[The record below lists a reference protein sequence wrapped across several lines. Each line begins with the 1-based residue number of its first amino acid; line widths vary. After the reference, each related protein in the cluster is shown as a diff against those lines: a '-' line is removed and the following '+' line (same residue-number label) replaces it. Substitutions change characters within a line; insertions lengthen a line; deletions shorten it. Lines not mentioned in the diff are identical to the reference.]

1 MFRDLQESVCARA
14 WVWAPRPCSFSALSY
29 QSRFSCSSS
38 ISAAAHGGSIKSIAA
53 WRVKRL
59 GLTKMPTSRLWV
71 GRVAWAAAF
80 FYALVLIGT
89 SAFNF
94 YSSVIIFLNMPRS
107 VAVITSSTGAGI
119 TASPAEWNAHAWKLA
134 TDPDPSARNPIEAVR
149 LAEQTVASDPKNGDY
164 VKTLGVARYRA
175 GDLAG
180 SIEALNRSVDGQGL
194 NGSAGFFLAMAQA
207 RLGRHA
213 EAQVWYRSADEW
225 MRANQPNDA
234 ALRRFRGEAAA
245 VLDVADDKPAE
256 KPPGPPRARSRRKQ
270 GRKRSPE
277 RWESLEF
284 EAEHRGSPQWQS
296 AG

>member
-1 MFRDLQESVCARA
+1 MGLGSAALLVFGTFVSISFLVFFLYLGRRA
-14 WVWAPRPCSFSALSY
+14 WRIDQEYRSLAGQA
-29 QSRFSCSSS
+29 
-38 ISAAAHGGSIKSIAA
+38 
-53 WRVKRL
+53 L

-134 TDPDPSARNPIEAVR
+134 TDHDPSARNPIEAVR

-180 SIEALNRSVDGQGL
+180 SIEALNRSV
-194 NGSAGFFLAMAQA
+194 
-207 RLGRHA
+207 
-213 EAQVWYRSADEW
+213 EW
-225 MRANQPNDA
+225 SGTQWQ
-234 ALRRFRGEAAA
+234 RRFLPG
-245 VLDVADDKPAE
+245 DGSSPAR
-256 KPPGPPRARSRRKQ
+256 PPR
-270 GRKRSPE
+270 
-277 RWESLEF
+277 
-284 EAEHRGSPQWQS
+284 RGPSVVS
-296 AG
+296 ECR